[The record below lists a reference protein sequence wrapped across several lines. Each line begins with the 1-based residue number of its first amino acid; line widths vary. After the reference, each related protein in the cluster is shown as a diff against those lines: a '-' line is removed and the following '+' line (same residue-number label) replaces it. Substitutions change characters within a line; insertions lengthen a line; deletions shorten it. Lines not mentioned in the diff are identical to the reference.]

1 MKAKWY
7 RRVGGKH
14 VKFNLSKS
22 GITTSFKLGPI
33 TINPQR
39 NSYFIKTGI
48 LGLSLRGKLNEEARE
63 ASASKQLK
71 SAFNQA
77 TEVFIELRDK
87 LEENEITELMP
98 LIDDIIK
105 YIKRGDMKSPSF
117 INELN
122 KLEYELMKLENIEFE
137 DGLYSFFEEL
147 RTAKLG
153 STLSHFEIFI
163 MAFFILILL
172 CTGLA

>member
-48 LGLSLRGKLNEEARE
+48 PGLSLRGKLNEVTEEAE
-63 ASASKQLK
+63 QNESK
-71 SAFNQA
+71 
-77 TEVFIELRDK
+77 IELQRVDK
-87 LEENEITELMP
+87 GIP
-98 LIDDIIK
+98 V
-105 YIKRGDMKSPSF
+105 
-117 INELN
+117 
-122 KLEYELMKLENIEFE
+122 
-137 DGLYSFFEEL
+137 
-147 RTAKLG
+147 
-153 STLSHFEIFI
+153 FEIFI
-163 MAFFILILL
+163 ITLFILMIL
-172 CTGLA
+172 C

>member
-1 MKAKWY
+1 MKTKWY

-22 GITTSFKLGPI
+22 GVTTSFKLGPI

-39 NSYFIKTGI
+39 NTYFIRTGI
-48 LGLSLRGKLNEEARE
+48 PGLSLRGKLNEETRE
-63 ASASKQLK
+63 ASISKQLK

-77 TEVFIELRDK
+77 IEVFIELRDK
-87 LEENEITELMP
+87 LEENGVTELMSP
-98 LIDDIIK
+98 VDEIIK
-105 YIKRGDMKSPSF
+105 YIKHGDMKSPSF
-117 INELN
+117 INKLN
-122 KLEYELMKLENIEFE
+122 KLEYELAKLENIEFE
-137 DGLYSFFEEL
+137 DGLYNFFEEL

-163 MAFFILILL
+163 MVFFILILL